1 MMELCMGF
9 YPIRNGEKFEWII
22 IVIIIIITVTVIII
36 IIIFYFLFVNSSNSF
51 LIEWIFLKSKLIQSK
66 GIVKSALTE

>member
-22 IVIIIIITVTVIII
+22 IVIIIITVTVIT
-36 IIIFYFLFVNSSNSF
+36 IIIFNFLFVNSSNSF

>member
-9 YPIRNGEKFEWII
+9 YPIRKGDKFEWII
-22 IVIIIIITVTVIII
+22 IVIIIITVTVIII
-36 IIIFYFLFVNSSNSF
+36 ITFNFLFVNSSNSF

>member
-1 MMELCMGF
+1 MMGLCMGF

-22 IVIIIIITVTVIII
+22 IVIIIITVTVIII
-36 IIIFYFLFVNSSNSF
+36 IIFNFLFVNSSNSF

>member
-22 IVIIIIITVTVIII
+22 IVIIIITVTVIII
-36 IIIFYFLFVNSSNSF
+36 IIFNFLFVNSSNSF
-51 LIEWIFLKSKLIQSK
+51 LIEWIFLKSKLMQSK

>member
-22 IVIIIIITVTVIII
+22 IVIIIITITVIII
-36 IIIFYFLFVNSSNSF
+36 IIFNFLFVNSSNSF

>member
-22 IVIIIIITVTVIII
+22 IVIIIITVTVIII
-36 IIIFYFLFVNSSNSF
+36 ITFNFLFVNSSNSF

>member
-22 IVIIIIITVTVIII
+22 IVIVIITVTIII
-36 IIIFYFLFVNSSNSF
+36 IIIFNFLFVNSSNSF

>member
-1 MMELCMGF
+1 MGF

-22 IVIIIIITVTVIII
+22 IVIIIITVTVIII
-36 IIIFYFLFVNSSNSF
+36 IIFNFLFFNSSNSF
-51 LIEWIFLKSKLIQSK
+51 LIEWIFLKSKLIESK

>member
-1 MMELCMGF
+1 MMDLCMGF

-22 IVIIIIITVTVIII
+22 IVIIIITVTVIII
-36 IIIFYFLFVNSSNSF
+36 IIFNFLFVNSSNSF

>member
-22 IVIIIIITVTVIII
+22 IVVIIITVTVIII
-36 IIIFYFLFVNSSNSF
+36 IIFNFLFVNSSNSF
-51 LIEWIFLKSKLIQSK
+51 LIEWIFLKSKLMQSK

>member
-1 MMELCMGF
+1 MGF

-22 IVIIIIITVTVIII
+22 IVIIIITVTVIII
-36 IIIFYFLFVNSSNSF
+36 IIIIIFNFLFVNSSNSF

>member
-22 IVIIIIITVTVIII
+22 IVVIIITVTVIII
-36 IIIFYFLFVNSSNSF
+36 IIFNFLFVNSSNSF

>member
-1 MMELCMGF
+1 MELCMGF

-22 IVIIIIITVTVIII
+22 IVIIIITVTVIII

-51 LIEWIFLKSKLIQSK
+51 LIEWIFFKSKLIQSK

>member
-1 MMELCMGF
+1 MGF

-22 IVIIIIITVTVIII
+22 IVIIIITVTVIII
-36 IIIFYFLFVNSSNSF
+36 IIFNFLFVNSSNSF
-51 LIEWIFLKSKLIQSK
+51 LIEWIFLKSKLMQSK

>member
-22 IVIIIIITVTVIII
+22 IVIIIITVTVIII
-36 IIIFYFLFVNSSNSF
+36 IIFNFLFVNSSNSF
-51 LIEWIFLKSKLIQSK
+51 LIEWIFFKSKLIQSK

>member
-22 IVIIIIITVTVIII
+22 IVIIIITVTVIII
-36 IIIFYFLFVNSSNSF
+36 IVIFYFLFVNSSNSF

>member
-22 IVIIIIITVTVIII
+22 IVIIIITVTVIII
-36 IIIFYFLFVNSSNSF
+36 IIFNSLFVNSSNSF

>member
-22 IVIIIIITVTVIII
+22 IVIIIITVTVIII
-36 IIIFYFLFVNSSNSF
+36 IIFNFLFVNSSNSF

-66 GIVKSALTE
+66 GIVKSALSE

>member
-1 MMELCMGF
+1 MMELCLGF

-22 IVIIIIITVTVIII
+22 IVIIIITVTVIII
-36 IIIFYFLFVNSSNSF
+36 IIFNFLFVNSSNSF

>member
-22 IVIIIIITVTVIII
+22 IVIIIITVTVIT
-36 IIIFYFLFVNSSNSF
+36 IIIFNFLFVNSSNSF

-66 GIVKSALTE
+66 GMVKSALTE

>member
-22 IVIIIIITVTVIII
+22 IVIIIITVTVIII
-36 IIIFYFLFVNSSNSF
+36 IIFNFLFVNSSNSF

-66 GIVKSALTE
+66 GMVKSALTE

>member
-22 IVIIIIITVTVIII
+22 IVIIIITVTVIII
-36 IIIFYFLFVNSSNSF
+36 IIIFNFLFVNSSNSF

>member
-22 IVIIIIITVTVIII
+22 IVIIIITVTVIII
-36 IIIFYFLFVNSSNSF
+36 IIFNFLFVNSSNSF

>member
-22 IVIIIIITVTVIII
+22 IVIIIITVTVIII
-36 IIIFYFLFVNSSNSF
+36 IIFNFLFLNSSNSF

>member
-22 IVIIIIITVTVIII
+22 IVIIIITVTVIII
-36 IIIFYFLFVNSSNSF
+36 IIFNFLFVNSSNSF
-51 LIEWIFLKSKLIQSK
+51 LIEWIFLKSKLLQSK

>member
-1 MMELCMGF
+1 MGF

-22 IVIIIIITVTVIII
+22 IVIIIITVTVIII
-36 IIIFYFLFVNSSNSF
+36 IIFNFLFVNSSNSL

>member
-22 IVIIIIITVTVIII
+22 IVIIIITVTVIII
-36 IIIFYFLFVNSSNSF
+36 IIFNFLFVNSSNSF
-51 LIEWIFLKSKLIQSK
+51 LIEWIFLKSKLIQTK